1 MKKRNNVILLA
12 ALLGSLVAPKAFGL
26 VQAKHLDMNN
36 AYDNQTNKIIEE
48 ETENNEVVNTTVVS
62 AKAQKIIDA
71 VNAINEDEIDASYD
85 YYVLEVLNAYHSLTD
100 EEKEEAKDAY
110 VLLQN
115 YYEIVNKAK
124 IAEEFDKEFNYL
136 LNDST
141 FEYEV
146 KLNKLK
152 EQYNSFD
159 EKIKSFI
166 KSYTEENIGKIE
178 ENATTLIPDV
188 YYDFTNA
195 TIEEDYLIINQG
207 TAEGKDAELIGTAS
221 VDEGYLSFGDTSVS
235 DRSCLKLP
243 SNLFD
248 GQNDFTFS
256 FEYEKVATDNVY
268 EIIYTI
274 GNENFQNSLGSERMG
289 IRALNVDWNNYRGP
303 FNMLA
308 HSKATSSSGEY
319 GHSPQLLPTGYD
331 QHKFRYTIRYLSEAK
346 CIQIHEVD
354 LTIETQTYF
363 NYCASGNDFSNNNYI
378 ELDSSN
384 FDLSKFKENY
394 LGAKNGNSH
403 GGRSFR
409 GKYLSF
415 RFYNRLVTDREM
427 YGTDDRN
434 LEVGKQDVVNY
445 VNNFEKVGPSFVQY
459 KDIYAPIINK
469 YYKTVI
475 SCPFDYQKFF
485 DAEHLEYFM
494 EAYNIVNS

>member
-12 ALLGSLVAPKAFGL
+12 TLLGSLVVPKAIGL
-26 VQAKHLDMNN
+26 VNARHLNEN
-36 AYDNQTNKIIEE
+36 ITNKQVNKIIEE
-48 ETENNEVVNTTVVS
+48 DINNNEVLNDTSTLS
-62 AKAQKIIDA
+62 TRAQTFIDA
-71 VNAINEDEIDASYD
+71 VDVINEDELDATYN
-85 YYVLEVLNAYHSLTD
+85 YYVLELLNAYHSLTAS
-100 EEKEEAKDAY
+100 EKEEVIEAY
-110 VLLQN
+110 NLLIN
-115 YYEIVNKAK
+115 YYDIVTKAK
-124 IAEEFDKEFNYL
+124 RAEEFDKEFNYL

-141 FEYEV
+141 FAYEL
-146 KLNKLK
+146 KLSNLK

-159 EKIKSFI
+159 EKTKSFV
-166 KSYTEENIGKIE
+166 KSYNEENISKIS
-178 ENATTLIPDV
+178 ENASTLTPDV

-195 TIEEDYLIINQG
+195 TVEDYVIINQG
-207 TAEGKDAELIGTAS
+207 TEKGKDAELIGGAS
-221 VDEGYLSFGDTSVS
+221 IEEGYLSFGDNSVS
-235 DRSCLKLP
+235 NRACLKLP
-243 SNLFD
+243 IDLFD

-256 FEYEKVATDNVY
+256 FEYEKVATDNVM
-268 EIIYTI
+268 EILYTI
-274 GNENFQNSLGSERMG
+274 GNESYQNSLGSEKMG
-289 IRALNVDWNNYRGP
+289 LRAMNVDWNNYRGP

-308 HSKATSSSGEY
+308 HSNATSSSGEY

-331 QHKFRYTIRYLSEAK
+331 QHKFRYTIRYLSKAK

-354 LTIETQTYF
+354 LTVENQSYF

-427 YGTDDRN
+427 YGTDDRK
-434 LEVGKQDVVNY
+434 LEIGQQSVVQY
-445 VNNFEKVGPSFVQY
+445 VNSFEKVGPSFAQY